1 MKCIVILSEL
11 LPANALLNRSDIIG
25 RMYVKSLLR
34 KFLWTKSNVSQ
45 QQLDRIK
52 GVARFKNVTIIAEG
66 AVPKLR
72 PRKAS

>member
-1 MKCIVILSEL
+1 MH
-11 LPANALLNRSDIIG
+11 
-25 RMYVKSLLR
+25 VKSLLR

-72 PRKAS
+72 LRKAS